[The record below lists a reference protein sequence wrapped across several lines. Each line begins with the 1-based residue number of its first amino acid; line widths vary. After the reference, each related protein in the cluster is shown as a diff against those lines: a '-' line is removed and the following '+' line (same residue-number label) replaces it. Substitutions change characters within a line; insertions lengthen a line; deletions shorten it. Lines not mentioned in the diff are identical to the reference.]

1 MRIAAL
7 ALGLVIVA
15 GACASSGTAS
25 ADQSATARTT
35 ASRTNI
41 ITAQE
46 IRDSRAANL
55 PDLIRQ
61 LRPGWPD
68 PNQVN
73 IVVNND
79 IMNLGPG
86 EGLSMLRNQPISTAN
101 EIRYF
106 TRSEAQS
113 KWGARVQLQV
123 IQVVT
128 R

>member
-7 ALGLVIVA
+7 ALGLVTMA
-15 GACASSGTAS
+15 GACASSGTA
-25 ADQSATARTT
+25 AGDQTATARTT
-35 ASRTNI
+35 AARTNV
-41 ITAQE
+41 ITTQE
-46 IRDSRAANL
+46 IRDSRASNL

-61 LRPGWPD
+61 LRPSWPD

-73 IVVNND
+73 VVVNSD
-79 IMNLGPG
+79 IMNLSAG
-86 EGLSMLRNQPISTAN
+86 EGMSMLRNQPVSTAN

-113 KWGARVQLQV
+113 RWGARVQLQV
-123 IQVVT
+123 IQVIT